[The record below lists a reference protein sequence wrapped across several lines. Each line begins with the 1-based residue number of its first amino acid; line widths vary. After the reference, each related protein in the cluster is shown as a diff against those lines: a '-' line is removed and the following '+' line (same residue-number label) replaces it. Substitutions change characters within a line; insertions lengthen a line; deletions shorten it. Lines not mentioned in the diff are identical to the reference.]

1 VSTKLRSYALGH
13 PAAAVVAVGLA
24 VAGCGGHQKVQ
35 RSNKPAAVTTPAATG
50 ATTTKTKTAK
60 TGAPASGT
68 RVGKDILTKFG
79 DVQVSLTFKGGR
91 IADVQWVKLPLDRP
105 RSRYISQTA
114 APILRSEVL
123 SAQSGHIS
131 LVSGATYTSDAW
143 ANSVQS
149 ALPQTP

>member
-1 VSTKLRSYALGH
+1 VSTQLRSSVLSH
-13 PAAAVVAVGLA
+13 PAATAVVAVGLA
-24 VAGCGGHQKVQ
+24 VAGCGGHEKIQ
-35 RSNKPAAVTTPAATG
+35 RSNKPAAVTTPATTG
-50 ATTTKTKTAK
+50 TAATKTVKTA
-60 TGAPASGT
+60 APASGT
-68 RVGKDILTKFG
+68 RVGKDIVTKFG

-91 IADVQWVKLPLDRP
+91 ISDVQWVKLPLDRP
-105 RSRYISQTA
+105 RSAYISQTA

-149 ALPQTP
+149 ALLKAP